1 MADTYVEVLRIAK
14 AQLAQFSFTNAEL
27 STVRA
32 KALVQPPA
40 KAIAAK
46 AKYDDCILL
55 LAAVSP
61 RRTHW
66 CVHGVGWFR
75 AEAEFAALKAQ
86 MMRGIDKSRWP
97 LPKTR
102 IRHLPGG
109 ESIVV

>member
-46 AKYDDCILL
+46 AKYDVAHVC
-55 LAAVSP
+55 
-61 RRTHW
+61 
-66 CVHGVGWFR
+66 
-75 AEAEFAALKAQ
+75 
-86 MMRGIDKSRWP
+86 
-97 LPKTR
+97 
-102 IRHLPGG
+102 
-109 ESIVV
+109 